1 MAQSST
7 HNLLFLHLFNELPLV
22 DRNHFEHLLIS
33 DADLQQNYS
42 EYAEIIGA
50 LNAPLLEPSKMRLQ
64 QLLDYA
70 ASV

>member
-7 HNLLFLHLFNELPLV
+7 NNLLFLHLFNELPPV
-22 DRNHFEHLLIS
+22 DRNQFEHLLIS
-33 DADLQQNYS
+33 DADLQQEYT

-50 LNAPLLEPSKMRLQ
+50 LHTPLLEPSKMRLQ

>member
-7 HNLLFLHLFNELPLV
+7 YNLLFLHLFNELPPV
-22 DRNHFEHLLIS
+22 DRNQFEHLLIS
-33 DADLQQNYS
+33 DADLQQDYS
-42 EYAEIIGA
+42 DYAEIIGA
-50 LNAPLLEPSKMRLQ
+50 LKVPLLEPSKMRLQ

>member
-7 HNLLFLHLFNELPLV
+7 HELLFLHLFNELPPV
-22 DRNHFEHLLIS
+22 GRNQFEHLLIS
-33 DADLQQNYS
+33 DADLQQEYS

-50 LNAPLLEPSKMRLQ
+50 IQVPLLEPCATRLQ

>member
-7 HNLLFLHLFNELPLV
+7 HNLLFLHLFNELPPV

-33 DADLQQNYS
+33 DADLQQDYS

-50 LNAPLLEPSKMRLQ
+50 LNAPLLDQSKMRLQ

>member
-7 HNLLFLHLFNELPLV
+7 HNLLFLHLFNELPPV

-33 DADLQQNYS
+33 DADLQQDYS
-42 EYAEIIGA
+42 EYAEIIGV
-50 LNAPLLEPSKMRLQ
+50 LKAPLLEPSKMRLQ